1 MLTACAAGCDGNG
14 LALRTLAEG
23 CLAGAAL
30 TPFLGTVVAR
40 SRRPLATI
48 RLPIVTTLSWIS
60 VTFAAVTAVI
70 VAISGPV
77 GITVNGSSGRP
88 LVGLWANHLTV
99 TLLVLVCGVGAIVQ
113 SYSMRYLRSDREAS
127 RFFAGASLT
136 MASMAVVVTSATAAG
151 LVAGWLATG
160 IGFVAVVAYR
170 KDLPGVTACVRRM
183 RLTFLLG
190 DGALVLAL
198 GIIFLRVGNVDLIQ
212 VSALREVPGRLGNLG
227 TPVAFLVVVAALAR
241 SAQGPLGSW
250 LPGTVS
256 APTPV
261 SALLHAGVVN
271 GGGILLIRFATLSSN
286 STPAM
291 ATAFVVAGL
300 TAVGAT
306 AVMLHKADVKGSLA
320 FSTMGQMGFMVAECA
335 VGAYEIAVVHLVG
348 HAIYKATLFFGSGS
362 QVPRPGRT
370 PVLSRNSVSSLQ
382 RAAVAVVIGG
392 FAVGLLA
399 VVSGMAG
406 RRGGGALL
414 VFVGATAGLGV
425 WSWWATGRPKLI
437 VASIAALLA
446 ASASYGLIVNGLGH
460 WLTPAL
466 PGAGGGTLNPW
477 LLLVVAAVGLIF
489 AALMRVPVL
498 RPWLFATLVDIGTP
512 SAFFDFG
519 LILRTRSPMRL
530 TVRPLYQ
537 ALPIR
542 RPASTRSAT

>member
-1 MLTACAAGCDGNG
+1 MLNACAVGCGGNG
-14 LALRTLAEG
+14 LVLRTLAEG

-40 SRRPLATI
+40 LRRPIATI
-48 RLPIVTTLSWIS
+48 RLPLVTTLGWIS
-60 VTFAAVTAVI
+60 FTLAAVTAMI
-70 VAISGPV
+70 VAVSGPV
-77 GITVNGSSGRP
+77 GITVNESNGRP

-113 SYSMRYLRSDREAS
+113 SYSMRYLRSDRGAS

-136 MASMAVVVTSATAAG
+136 VASMVVVVTSATAAG

-160 IGFVAVVAYR
+160 IGFMAVVAYR
-170 KDLPGVTACVRRM
+170 KDLPGVTECVRRM
-183 RLTFLLG
+183 RLIFLLG

-198 GIIFLRVGNVDLIQ
+198 GIILLRVGNVDLIQ
-212 VSALREVPGRLGNLG
+212 VSALQELPGRLGDLG

-271 GGGILLIRFATLSSN
+271 GGGILLIRFAALSSN

-306 AVMLHKADVKGSLA
+306 AVMLHKSDVKGSLA

-335 VGAYEIAVVHLVG
+335 VGAYELAVVHLVG

-370 PVLSRNSVSSLQ
+370 PVLSRSSGISFQRVAASV
-382 RAAVAVVIGG
+382 AIGG

-399 VVSGMAG
+399 LVSGMAD

-425 WSWWATGRPKLI
+425 WSWWATGRPKLM
-437 VASIAALLA
+437 AAWIAALFA
-446 ASASYGLIVNGLGH
+446 ASASYGLIANGLGH

-466 PGAGGGTLNPW
+466 PGAGGGTLDPW
-477 LLLVVAAVGLIF
+477 LLLVVAAVGLVF
-489 AALMRVPVL
+489 VALMRVPAV
-498 RPWLFATLVDIGTP
+498 RPWLLATLVDIGTP
-512 SAFFDFG
+512 SAWFDVG
-519 LILRTRSPMRL
+519 LILRMRSPIRV
-530 TVRPLYQ
+530 TAGGLYQ
-537 ALPIR
+537 ALRIGR
-542 RPASTRSAT
+542 SASTRSAT